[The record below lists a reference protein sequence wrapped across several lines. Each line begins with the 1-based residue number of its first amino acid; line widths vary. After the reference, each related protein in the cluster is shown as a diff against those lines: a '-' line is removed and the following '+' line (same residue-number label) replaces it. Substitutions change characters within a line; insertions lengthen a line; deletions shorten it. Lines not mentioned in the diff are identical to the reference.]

1 MTTTDKDLG
10 MKAIIAEMKKL
21 GRGEVV
27 VGILQDKGAKRY
39 DGPGTQP
46 TTLDVA
52 IWNEYG
58 TDDGHVPERPAHR
71 LAFERNKAELEKR
84 MELTAKAVGGKT
96 TKSMTAERGLDL
108 LGVFYEAKVKQE
120 IVDLRVPPNAP
131 STIAAKKSDNPLIDT
146 GQMVN
151 SVTYEKR
158 FR

>member
-1 MTTTDKDLG
+1 VTTTDKDLG

-39 DGPGTQP
+39 EGPGTQP

-52 IWNEYG
+52 IWNEFG
-58 TDDGHVPERPAHR
+58 TDDVPERPAHR
-71 LAFERNKAELEKR
+71 LAFERNRAELEKR

-96 TKSMTAERGLDL
+96 TKAMSAERGLDL

-131 STIAAKKSDNPLIDT
+131 RTIAEKKSDNPLIHT
-146 GQMVN
+146 SQMVN

-158 FR
+158 FK